1 MCMST
6 SLWYRRKTLSFK
18 GAAKKKNEQRAESI
32 LSPTFICSRA
42 LTLYKID
49 YLNWMPCT
57 YCTCS
62 KCVIL
67 SLYYKTL
74 NKINQCKH
82 NDNES
87 DKANIKSLIIDVL
100 FISYDMIYVKL
111 LKQTLKWHKLIFFYP
126 NRWCNVPECSLCDFM
141 LYNCVQHFF
150 LELSH

>member
-1 MCMST
+1 MSSCICVCRQAFDT
-6 SLWYRRKTLSFK
+6 GEKPYHLRALL
-18 GAAKKKNEQRAESI
+18 KKKNEQRAESI

-111 LKQTLKWHKLIFFYP
+111 LKQTLKWHKLIFF
-126 NRWCNVPECSLCDFM
+126 
-141 LYNCVQHFF
+141 
-150 LELSH
+150 LS